1 MHPNLID
8 THCHLHFPAYDS
20 DREEVLA
27 RMRERE
33 VWGITIG
40 TSMEN
45 SRAGIVFAEKHED
58 IWATVGLHP
67 SHCTSDHFDEQEG
80 SITESHVDPE
90 VLKTLALSSK
100 KVVAI
105 GESGL
110 DFYRFEENEAEDAK
124 SGGAGPGSAGE
135 KQEVSFRHHIDVALD
150 LDVPLVI
157 HCREALV
164 RLAEILQEYQ
174 TRGNKARGVIHS
186 FTGTWDEAKPFL
198 DLGFHLAVNG
208 IATFPLKKSQSP
220 ETSIDSTIERM
231 PLEKLLLETDAPYLA
246 PGSHRGK
253 RNEPAY
259 VEEVAR
265 HVAQVR
271 GMSFEETAKHTTEN
285 ARNLFQI

>member
-1 MHPNLID
+1 MPKLID
-8 THCHLHFPAYDS
+8 THCHLHFSAYDA
-20 DREEVLA
+20 DRDAVLS

-40 TSMEN
+40 TAMEN
-45 SRAGIVFAEKHED
+45 SRAGIVFAEAQED

-67 SHCTSDHFDEQEG
+67 SHCTSDHHDEQEG
-80 SITESHVDPE
+80 AVSESHVDPE
-90 VLKTLALSSK
+90 VLKALALSSK

-110 DFYRFEENEAEDAK
+110 DFYRLDDAEDIDEEK
-124 SGGAGPGSAGE
+124 E

-157 HCREALV
+157 HCREALA
-164 RLAEILQEYQ
+164 RLTEILQEYQ
-174 TRGNKARGVIHS
+174 TNKKKPRGVIHS
-186 FTGTWDEAKPFL
+186 FTGTWNEAKPFL
-198 DLGFHLAVNG
+198 DLGFHIAVNG
-208 IATFPLKKSQSP
+208 IATFPLKKSQNP
-220 ETSIDSTIERM
+220 ETSIDKTIERI
-231 PLEKLLLETDAPYLA
+231 PLDKLLLETDAPYLA

-253 RNEPAY
+253 RNEPVY
-259 VEEVAR
+259 VEDVAR

-271 GMSFEETAKHTTEN
+271 NMSFEEAAKRTTEN